1 MNIRKAHKEDYA
13 ELMRIWESAV
23 KATHDF
29 LSNDDFEYYK
39 QQLPVAYF
47 PQVAL
52 FVIEDK
58 NVIKGFLGVAEN
70 SLEMLF
76 IDDEDRGKGYGKK
89 LARFAIDEL
98 DVRKVDVNEQNKQA
112 TGFYEKIGFVK
123 FGRSAL
129 DAEGK
134 NYPVLHFE
142 LADLSK

>member
-1 MNIRKAHKEDYA
+1 MNIRKAHKEDYP

-29 LSNDDFEYYK
+29 LSTHDFEYYK
-39 QQLPVAYF
+39 QKLLVDYF

-52 FVIEDK
+52 FVIEDE
-58 NVIKGFLGVAEN
+58 NDVKGFLGVAEN

-76 IDDEDRGKGYGKK
+76 IDDQDRGKGYGKK

-98 DVRKVDVNEQNKQA
+98 QVRKVDVNEQNKQA
-112 TGFYEKIGFVK
+112 IGFYEKIGFVK
-123 FGRSAL
+123 VGRSDL

-134 NYPVLHFE
+134 NYPMLHFE
-142 LADLSK
+142 LADRSK